1 MALTL
6 PTRLFFL
13 LKTFLPPGGKDFF
26 MRIWALTGIVG
37 NGRTL
42 RSENRVQAND
52 VAKAKMAT
60 MTASGRALS
69 ARLPQTGFPCAA
81 NGFGQRTLQSKTTEQ
96 TTSEIH
102 RGDYS

>member
-1 MALTL
+1 
-6 PTRLFFL
+6 
-13 LKTFLPPGGKDFF
+13 

-81 NGFGQRTLQSKTTEQ
+81 NGFVFIRDRPSAENRHTTP
-96 TTSEIH
+96 SYGMYASILS
-102 RGDYS
+102 YP

>member
-1 MALTL
+1 
-6 PTRLFFL
+6 
-13 LKTFLPPGGKDFF
+13 

-69 ARLPQTGFPCAA
+69 ARLPQTGFPL
-81 NGFGQRTLQSKTTEQ
+81 RRKRLQ
-96 TTSEIH
+96 TTHPPIKND
-102 RGDYS
+102 RADNF